1 MKQHTIDTLHRVLVR
16 KSDTVN
22 LERLWSPAFINYG
35 ISSGIFYMTQYV
47 LVAALPIILTA
58 ELGGTVLDAGL
69 AMTYFQ
75 IGTILCRPFAGRL
88 IDGLD
93 KRIILLISSVLFF
106 IIMGLFNLTTSLQT
120 IFVLRGIHGA
130 IFALGTTVMAALAV
144 VVLPASRKGEGIN
157 MFAVFSNIAMVLGP
171 AVGLYTLQAYGSSAL
186 YIFLTIM
193 TALAFILSN
202 VIRLP
207 KELAKP
213 KQKSS
218 KGWSISQFIEK
229 RSLPWALMGLF
240 IGFTYSGVLVFIP
253 IELNSMGAGVW
264 GSVFF
269 ALFALM
275 IIISRPLVGKVYAR
289 YGSRFVIYPGVGLF
303 IVGLA
308 ILGVVSTPVGII
320 CTAPLL
326 GLGYGAAQPAFQA
339 LAVQSAPIE
348 RAGVSTATYFLAL
361 DIAVGAGSVILALIA
376 NALGYQSLY
385 QITSLIM
392 IIALALYHFVI
403 RKHSYIGE

>member
-1 MKQHTIDTLHRVLVR
+1 MN
-16 KSDTVN
+16 S
-22 LERLWSPAFINYG
+22 ERLWSPAFINYG
-35 ISSGIFYMTQYV
+35 VSSGIFYMTQYV

-58 ELGGTVLDAGL
+58 ELGGTALDAGL

-93 KRIILLISSVLFF
+93 KRVILLISSVLFF
-106 IIMGLFNLTTSLQT
+106 VIMGLFNLTTSLQT
-120 IFVLRGIHGA
+120 IFVLRGLHGI

-171 AVGLYTLQAYGSSAL
+171 AVGLYALQAYGSSAL
-186 YIFLTIM
+186 YIFLTGM
-193 TALAFILSN
+193 TALALILSN
-202 VIRLP
+202 IIRLP

-218 KGWSISQFIEK
+218 KGWHISQFIEK

-289 YGSRFVIYPGVGLF
+289 FGSKFIIYPGVALF
-303 IVGLA
+303 IFGLA
-308 ILGVVSTPVGII
+308 ALGIVSTPIGII

-361 DIAVGAGSVILALIA
+361 DIAVGAGSVVLALIA
-376 NALGYQSLY
+376 NALGYQYLY
-385 QITSLIM
+385 QITAFIM
-392 IIALALYHFVI
+392 VAALALYHFVI
-403 RKHSYIGE
+403 RKHSYIAE

>member
-1 MKQHTIDTLHRVLVR
+1 MN
-16 KSDTVN
+16 S
-22 LERLWSPAFINYG
+22 ERLWSPAFINYG
-35 ISSGIFYMTQYV
+35 VSSGIFYMTQYV

-58 ELGGTVLDAGL
+58 ELGGTALDAGL

-93 KRIILLISSVLFF
+93 KRVILLISSVLFF
-106 IIMGLFNLTTSLQT
+106 VIMGLFNLTTSLQT
-120 IFVLRGIHGA
+120 IFVLRGLHGI

-171 AVGLYTLQAYGSSAL
+171 AVGLYALQAYGSSAL
-186 YIFLTIM
+186 YIFLTGM
-193 TALAFILSN
+193 TALALILSN
-202 VIRLP
+202 IIRLP

-218 KGWSISQFIEK
+218 KGWHISQFIEK

-289 YGSRFVIYPGVGLF
+289 FGSKFVIYPGVALF
-303 IVGLA
+303 IFGLA
-308 ILGVVSTPVGII
+308 ALGIVTTPIGII

-361 DIAVGAGSVILALIA
+361 DIAVGAGSVVLALIA
-376 NALGYQSLY
+376 NALGYQYLY
-385 QITSLIM
+385 QITALIM
-392 IIALALYHFVI
+392 VVALALYHFVI
-403 RKHSYIGE
+403 RKHSYIAE

>member
-1 MKQHTIDTLHRVLVR
+1 M
-16 KSDTVN
+16 SS
-22 LERLWSPAFINYG
+22 ERLWSPAFINYG
-35 ISSGIFYMTQYV
+35 VSSGIFYMTQYV

-58 ELGGTVLDAGL
+58 ELGGTALDAGL

-93 KRIILLISSVLFF
+93 KRIILLISSALFF
-106 IIMGLFNLTTSLQT
+106 VIMELFNLTTSLQT
-120 IFVLRGIHGA
+120 IFVLRGLHGA

-171 AVGLYTLQAYGSSAL
+171 AIGLYALQAYGSSAL
-186 YIFLTIM
+186 YIFLTGM
-193 TALAFILSN
+193 TALALILSN
-202 VIRLP
+202 IIRLP

-218 KGWSISQFIEK
+218 KGWHISQFIEK

-253 IELNSMGAGVW
+253 IELNSMGASVW

-289 YGSRFVIYPGVGLF
+289 FGSKFVIYPGVALF
-303 IVGLA
+303 ILGLSA
-308 ILGVVSTPVGII
+308 LGIVMTPIGII

-361 DIAVGAGSVILALIA
+361 DIAVGAGSVVLALIA
-376 NALGYQSLY
+376 NALGYQYLY
-385 QITSLIM
+385 QITALIM
-392 IIALALYHFVI
+392 VVALALYHFVI
-403 RKHSYIGE
+403 RKHSYIAE

>member
-1 MKQHTIDTLHRVLVR
+1 M
-16 KSDTVN
+16 SS
-22 LERLWSPAFINYG
+22 ERLWSPAFINYG
-35 ISSGIFYMTQYV
+35 VSSGIFYMTQYV

-58 ELGGTVLDAGL
+58 ELGGTALDAGL

-120 IFVLRGIHGA
+120 IFVLRGVHGA

-171 AVGLYTLQAYGSSAL
+171 AVGLYALQAYGSSSL
-186 YIFLTIM
+186 YMFLTIM
-193 TALAFILSN
+193 TALAFVLSN

-213 KQKSS
+213 KQKTS

-289 YGSRFVIYPGVGLF
+289 YGSRFVIYPGVTIF

-376 NALGYQSLY
+376 NALGYQYLY

-403 RKHSYIGE
+403 RKHSYVAE

>member
-1 MKQHTIDTLHRVLVR
+1 MNTD
-16 KSDTVN
+16 
-22 LERLWSPAFINYG
+22 RLWSPAFINYG
-35 ISSGIFYMTQYV
+35 VSSGIFYMTQYV
-47 LVAALPIILTA
+47 LVAALPIILTS
-58 ELGGTVLDAGL
+58 ELGGSALDAGL

-93 KRIILLISSVLFF
+93 KRVILLISSALFF
-106 IIMGLFNLTTSLQT
+106 VIMGLFNLTTSLQT
-120 IFVLRGIHGA
+120 IFVLRGLHGA

-171 AVGLYTLQAYGSSAL
+171 AVGLYALQAYGSSAL
-186 YIFLTIM
+186 YMFLTIM

-213 KQKSS
+213 KQKKS
-218 KGWSISQFIEK
+218 KGWSISQFVEK

-269 ALFALM
+269 AIFALM

-376 NALGYQSLY
+376 NALGYQYLY

-403 RKHSYIGE
+403 RKHSYVVE

>member
-1 MKQHTIDTLHRVLVR
+1 MNTD
-16 KSDTVN
+16 
-22 LERLWSPAFINYG
+22 RLWSPAFINYG
-35 ISSGIFYMTQYV
+35 VSSGIFYMTQYV
-47 LVAALPIILTA
+47 LVAALPIILTS
-58 ELGGTVLDAGL
+58 ELGGSALDAGL

-93 KRIILLISSVLFF
+93 KRVILLISSALFF
-106 IIMGLFNLTTSLQT
+106 VIMGLFNLTTSLQT
-120 IFVLRGIHGA
+120 IFVLRGLHGA

-171 AVGLYTLQAYGSSAL
+171 AVGLYALQAYGSSAL
-186 YIFLTIM
+186 YMFLTIM

-207 KELAKP
+207 KELSKP
-213 KQKSS
+213 KQKKS

-269 ALFALM
+269 AIFALM

-376 NALGYQSLY
+376 NALGYQYLY

-403 RKHSYIGE
+403 RKHSYVVE

>member
-1 MKQHTIDTLHRVLVR
+1 MNTD
-16 KSDTVN
+16 
-22 LERLWSPAFINYG
+22 RLWSPAFINYG
-35 ISSGIFYMTQYV
+35 VSSGIFYMTQYV
-47 LVAALPIILTA
+47 LVAALPIILTS
-58 ELGGTVLDAGL
+58 ELGGSALDAGL

-93 KRIILLISSVLFF
+93 KRVILLISSALFF
-106 IIMGLFNLTTSLQT
+106 VIMGLFNLTTSLQT
-120 IFVLRGIHGA
+120 IFVLRGLHGA

-171 AVGLYTLQAYGSSAL
+171 AVGLYALQAYGSSAL
-186 YIFLTIM
+186 YMFLTIM

-213 KQKSS
+213 KQKKS

-289 YGSRFVIYPGVGLF
+289 FGSKFVIYPGVGLF

-339 LAVQSAPIE
+339 LAVQAAPIE

-361 DIAVGAGSVILALIA
+361 DIAVGAGSVVLALIA
-376 NALGYQSLY
+376 NALGYQYLY
-385 QITSLIM
+385 QITALIM
-392 IIALALYHFVI
+392 VIALALYHFVI
-403 RKHSYIGE
+403 RKHSYVVE

>member
-1 MKQHTIDTLHRVLVR
+1 MNTD
-16 KSDTVN
+16 
-22 LERLWSPAFINYG
+22 RLWSPAFINYG
-35 ISSGIFYMTQYV
+35 VSSGIFYMTQYV

-58 ELGGTVLDAGL
+58 ELDGSALDAGL

-75 IGTILCRPFAGRL
+75 IGTILCRSFAGRL

-93 KRIILLISSVLFF
+93 KRVILLISSALFF
-106 IIMGLFNLTTSLQT
+106 VIMGLFNLTTSLQT
-120 IFVLRGIHGA
+120 IFVLRGLHGA

-171 AVGLYTLQAYGSSAL
+171 AVGLYALQAYGSSAL
-186 YIFLTIM
+186 YMFLTIM
-193 TALAFILSN
+193 TALAFVLSN

-213 KQKSS
+213 RQKTS

-303 IVGLA
+303 IIGLA

-376 NALGYQSLY
+376 NALGYQYLY

-403 RKHSYIGE
+403 RKHSYVVE

>member
-1 MKQHTIDTLHRVLVR
+1 MNTD
-16 KSDTVN
+16 
-22 LERLWSPAFINYG
+22 RLWSPAFINYG
-35 ISSGIFYMTQYV
+35 VSSGIFYMTQYV

-58 ELGGTVLDAGL
+58 ELGGSALDAGL

-93 KRIILLISSVLFF
+93 KRIILLISSALFF
-106 IIMGLFNLTTSLQT
+106 VIMGLFNLTTSLQT
-120 IFVLRGIHGA
+120 IFVLRGLHGA

-171 AVGLYTLQAYGSSAL
+171 AVGLYALQAYGSSAL
-186 YIFLTIM
+186 YMFLTII

-213 KQKSS
+213 KQKNS

-289 YGSRFVIYPGVGLF
+289 YGSRFVIYPGVTLF

-376 NALGYQSLY
+376 NALGYQYLY

-403 RKHSYIGE
+403 RKHSYVVE

>member
-1 MKQHTIDTLHRVLVR
+1 MNTD
-16 KSDTVN
+16 
-22 LERLWSPAFINYG
+22 RLWSPAFINYG
-35 ISSGIFYMTQYV
+35 VSSGIFYMTQYV

-58 ELGGTVLDAGL
+58 ELGGSALDAGL

-93 KRIILLISSVLFF
+93 KRVILLISSALFF
-106 IIMGLFNLTTSLQT
+106 VIMGLFNLTTSLQT
-120 IFVLRGIHGA
+120 IFVLRGLHGA

-171 AVGLYTLQAYGSSAL
+171 AVGLYALQAYGSSAL
-186 YIFLTIM
+186 YMFLTIM
-193 TALAFILSN
+193 TALAFVLSN

-213 KQKSS
+213 KQKTS

-376 NALGYQSLY
+376 NALGYQYLY

-403 RKHSYIGE
+403 RKHSYVVE

>member
-1 MKQHTIDTLHRVLVR
+1 MNTD
-16 KSDTVN
+16 
-22 LERLWSPAFINYG
+22 RLWSPAFINYG
-35 ISSGIFYMTQYV
+35 VSSGIFYMTQYV

-58 ELGGTVLDAGL
+58 ELGGSALDAGL

-93 KRIILLISSVLFF
+93 KRIILLISSALFF
-106 IIMGLFNLTTSLQT
+106 VIMGLFNLTTSLQT
-120 IFVLRGIHGA
+120 IFVLRGLHGA

-171 AVGLYTLQAYGSSAL
+171 AVGLYALQAYGSSAL
-186 YIFLTIM
+186 YMFLTIM
-193 TALAFILSN
+193 TALAFVLSN
-202 VIRLP
+202 VIQLP
-207 KELAKP
+207 KKLAKP
-213 KQKSS
+213 KQKTS

-289 YGSRFVIYPGVGLF
+289 YGSRFVIYPGVSLF
-303 IVGLA
+303 IIGLA

-361 DIAVGAGSVILALIA
+361 DIAVGVGSVILALIA
-376 NALGYQSLY
+376 NALGYQYLY

-403 RKHSYIGE
+403 RKHSYVAE

>member
-1 MKQHTIDTLHRVLVR
+1 MNTD
-16 KSDTVN
+16 
-22 LERLWSPAFINYG
+22 RLWSPAFINYG
-35 ISSGIFYMTQYV
+35 VSSGIFYMTQYV
-47 LVAALPIILTA
+47 LVAALPIILTS
-58 ELGGTVLDAGL
+58 ELGGSALDAGL

-93 KRIILLISSVLFF
+93 KRVILLISSALFF
-106 IIMGLFNLTTSLQT
+106 VIMGLFNLTTSLQT
-120 IFVLRGIHGA
+120 IFVLRGLHGA

-171 AVGLYTLQAYGSSAL
+171 AVGLYALQAYGSSAL
-186 YIFLTIM
+186 YMFLTIM

-202 VIRLP
+202 IIRLP

-213 KQKSS
+213 KQKKS

-269 ALFALM
+269 AIFALM

-376 NALGYQSLY
+376 NALGYQYLY

-403 RKHSYIGE
+403 RKHSYVVE

>member
-1 MKQHTIDTLHRVLVR
+1 M
-16 KSDTVN
+16 SS
-22 LERLWSPAFINYG
+22 ERLWSPAFINYG
-35 ISSGIFYMTQYV
+35 VSSGIFYMTQYV

-58 ELGGTVLDAGL
+58 ELGGTALDAGL

-144 VVLPASRKGEGIN
+144 VVLPTSRKGEGIN

-171 AVGLYTLQAYGSSAL
+171 AVGLYALQAYGSSAL
-186 YIFLTIM
+186 YIFLTGM
-193 TALAFILSN
+193 TALALILSN
-202 VIRLP
+202 IIRLP

-218 KGWSISQFIEK
+218 KGWHISQFIEK

-289 YGSRFVIYPGVGLF
+289 FGSKFVIYPGVALF
-303 IVGLA
+303 ILGLSA
-308 ILGVVSTPVGII
+308 LGIVMTPIGII

-361 DIAVGAGSVILALIA
+361 DIAVGAGSVVLALIA
-376 NALGYQSLY
+376 NALGYQYLY
-385 QITSLIM
+385 QIMALIM
-392 IIALALYHFVI
+392 VVALALYHFVI
-403 RKHSYIGE
+403 RKHSYIAE

>member
-1 MKQHTIDTLHRVLVR
+1 MNTD
-16 KSDTVN
+16 
-22 LERLWSPAFINYG
+22 RLWSPAFINYG
-35 ISSGIFYMTQYV
+35 VSSGIFYMTQYV
-47 LVAALPIILTA
+47 LVAALPIILTV
-58 ELGGTVLDAGL
+58 ELGGSALDAGL

-93 KRIILLISSVLFF
+93 KRIILLISSALFF
-106 IIMGLFNLTTSLQT
+106 VIMGLFNLTTSLQT
-120 IFVLRGIHGA
+120 IFVLRGLHGA

-171 AVGLYTLQAYGSSAL
+171 AVGLYALQAYGSSSL
-186 YIFLTIM
+186 YMFLTIM
-193 TALAFILSN
+193 TALAFVLSN

-213 KQKSS
+213 KQKTS

-289 YGSRFVIYPGVGLF
+289 YGSRFVIYPGVTIF

-376 NALGYQSLY
+376 NALGYQYLY

-403 RKHSYIGE
+403 RKHSYVAE

>member
-1 MKQHTIDTLHRVLVR
+1 M
-16 KSDTVN
+16 SS
-22 LERLWSPAFINYG
+22 ERLWSPAFINYG
-35 ISSGIFYMTQYV
+35 VSSGIFYMTQYV
-47 LVAALPIILTA
+47 LVAALPIILTS
-58 ELGGTVLDAGL
+58 ELGGSALDAGL

-93 KRIILLISSVLFF
+93 KRVILLISSALFF
-106 IIMGLFNLTTSLQT
+106 VIMGLFNLTTSLQT
-120 IFVLRGIHGA
+120 IFVLRGLHGA

-171 AVGLYTLQAYGSSAL
+171 AVGLYALQAYGSSAL
-186 YIFLTIM
+186 YMFLTIM

-213 KQKSS
+213 KQKKS

-269 ALFALM
+269 AIFALM

-376 NALGYQSLY
+376 NALGYQYLY

-403 RKHSYIGE
+403 RKHSYVVE